1 MIIFA
6 RSQSVARAQSVSRS
20 FPLSKS
26 LSTASNINQPSTN
39 TEINRLPTVLHIPD
53 IKPRF
58 VIVEGVLSSYLTL
71 H

>member
-26 LSTASNINQPSTN
+26 LSTASNINQPSTD
-39 TEINRLPTVLHIPD
+39 TEINRLPDFFTFQIS
-53 IKPRF
+53 IK
-58 VIVEGVLSSYLTL
+58 GLLL
-71 H
+71 